1 MGVLRQRGLSISVAT
16 LLAGGGL
23 ALLAGSQVWLTVT
36 VHRQQPLPDVV
47 ARLPG
52 RTVEPA
58 TAGIAVAALAAAVAL
73 IATAGLWRRIVG
85 VLVVAAGIALG
96 WRSAAG
102 ISASPARALTLV
114 LQHRAGT
121 VLNTTDV
128 GVDRIVAWPLLSA
141 AAGVLVVLAGA
152 SAALS
157 GHRWRGLSSRYEAP
171 TSIEATVSGTSVPRT
186 LVVVTPEEQ
195 LRTRSA
201 AAAALW
207 NRVDRGEDPTLE

>member
-1 MGVLRQRGLSISVAT
+1 MAT

-23 ALLAGSQVWLTVT
+23 ALLAGSQIWLTVT
-36 VHRQQPLPDVV
+36 VHRLRPLPDVV

-85 VLVVAAGIALG
+85 VLVVAAGIALV
-96 WRSAAG
+96 WRSAVG
-102 ISASPARALTLV
+102 VSPSPARALALV

-128 GVDRIVAWPLLSA
+128 GVDRIVAWPVLSV
-141 AAGVLVVLAGA
+141 AAGVVIVLAGA
-152 SAALS
+152 SAALN
-157 GHRWRGLSSRYEAP
+157 GHRWGGLSNRYEAP
-171 TSIEATVSGTSVPRT
+171 IRTEPTVRGTQVSKTSVAG
-186 LVVVTPEEQ
+186 TPEEQ
-195 LRTRSA
+195 ERARSA

-207 NRVDRGEDPTLE
+207 SRVDRGEDPTLE